1 MNTKNSLILAS
12 LACFGSFSALALQP
26 EVDYSARFM
35 SIDNVERTPGG
46 TRIDVTLKHRP
57 HYWVMVDSA
66 VVLTDASTGRT
77 FRLIGHENISP
88 SAKIW
93 MPDSGHHQG
102 KLFFESIP
110 EDVKVVDMLV
120 PDEED
125 VFAYGIHLD
134 EQRIAV
140 NPTGMS
146 KDDILARAP
155 HPEKWSGLS
164 PAKYRDME
172 FVRPGATALV
182 NGHIDHYLPKI
193 GFRTLSVTTDNEITD
208 KDYKTVGDIDSLG
221 NFSLVVPVDYSQMA
235 TIKIGDFYNSIFL
248 TPGDTFDIHTTTT
261 GVLELKPYPR
271 NVPEYFNISG
281 SNQDAV
287 DISLL
292 LRDVD
297 SRLVTDNYDWKRIK
311 KVIEGGLDSVMVA
324 NADIKNIMSGFVSTA
339 PGEIDRYPVSP
350 YAKDILYTYA
360 LVNNYLPMED
370 IAMYWRDKRAL
381 TQGEGADR
389 RRVSNPDYKEIDTDI
404 YYGGQQEY
412 ASLLYDNPL
421 VLCENGSLVNRCK
434 FSQLFGPFGVM
445 SSGTLHIEPIDGG
458 IVVDSLSVFEEGE
471 SRYGRIKA
479 YEKDWL
485 GKMDLMGCFMEQL
498 LVAGELSDKVTGYR
512 ELTPD
517 WLATTS
523 VYVSELLPLVNH
535 KMLISSVL
543 DSWGKTNREAGR
555 MESGVSEGNSRSVD
569 TQSNI
574 LAEVINPYLGNVIY
588 VDVWGIGCGPC
599 RAAMLQQKEL
609 IRHYEGQP
617 LTVIYLAG
625 EDEKEQCERWMREN
639 DIKGEHVYLSPDN
652 KERFYGDFNIVGI
665 PFGILIDKKGNVVDT
680 KLHSIYIRDG
690 KLESLLNE

>member
-1 MNTKNSLILAS
+1 
-12 LACFGSFSALALQP
+12 
-26 EVDYSARFM
+26 
-35 SIDNVERTPGG
+35 
-46 TRIDVTLKHRP
+46 
-57 HYWVMVDSA
+57 
-66 VVLTDASTGRT
+66 
-77 FRLIGHENISP
+77 
-88 SAKIW
+88 
-93 MPDSGHHQG
+93 
-102 KLFFESIP
+102 
-110 EDVKVVDMLV
+110 
-120 PDEED
+120 
-125 VFAYGIHLD
+125 
-134 EQRIAV
+134 
-140 NPTGMS
+140 
-146 KDDILARAP
+146 
-155 HPEKWSGLS
+155 
-164 PAKYRDME
+164 
-172 FVRPGATALV
+172 
-182 NGHIDHYLPKI
+182 
-193 GFRTLSVTTDNEITD
+193 
-208 KDYKTVGDIDSLG
+208 
-221 NFSLVVPVDYSQMA
+221 
-235 TIKIGDFYNSIFL
+235 
-248 TPGDTFDIHTTTT
+248 
-261 GVLELKPYPR
+261 
-271 NVPEYFNISG
+271 
-281 SNQDAV
+281 
-287 DISLL
+287 
-292 LRDVD
+292 
-297 SRLVTDNYDWKRIK
+297 
-311 KVIEGGLDSVMVA
+311 
-324 NADIKNIMSGFVSTA
+324 
-339 PGEIDRYPVSP
+339 
-350 YAKDILYTYA
+350 
-360 LVNNYLPMED
+360 MED
-370 IAMYWRDKRAL
+370 IAMYWSDKRAL

-517 WLATTS
+517 WLAATS

-599 RAAMLQQKEL
+599 RAAMQQQKEL

-617 LTVIYLAG
+617 LKVIYLAG

>member
-1 MNTKNSLILAS
+1 
-12 LACFGSFSALALQP
+12 
-26 EVDYSARFM
+26 
-35 SIDNVERTPGG
+35 
-46 TRIDVTLKHRP
+46 
-57 HYWVMVDSA
+57 
-66 VVLTDASTGRT
+66 
-77 FRLIGHENISP
+77 
-88 SAKIW
+88 
-93 MPDSGHHQG
+93 
-102 KLFFESIP
+102 
-110 EDVKVVDMLV
+110 
-120 PDEED
+120 
-125 VFAYGIHLD
+125 
-134 EQRIAV
+134 
-140 NPTGMS
+140 
-146 KDDILARAP
+146 
-155 HPEKWSGLS
+155 
-164 PAKYRDME
+164 
-172 FVRPGATALV
+172 
-182 NGHIDHYLPKI
+182 
-193 GFRTLSVTTDNEITD
+193 
-208 KDYKTVGDIDSLG
+208 
-221 NFSLVVPVDYSQMA
+221 

-261 GVLELKPYPR
+261 SVWELKPYPR

-281 SNQDAV
+281 TNQDAV

-297 SRLVTDNYDWKRIK
+297 SRLLSDNYGWKRIK

-324 NADIKNIMSGFVSTA
+324 NADIKNIMSGFVCNA

-350 YAKDILYTYA
+350 YAKDMLYTYA

-421 VLCENGSLVNRCK
+421 VLCENGSFINRCK
-434 FSQLFGPFGVM
+434 FSQLFGPFRVM

-485 GKMDLMGCFMEQL
+485 GKMDLMDCFMEQL
-498 LVAGELSDKVTGYR
+498 LVAGELSDKITGYR

-535 KMLISSVL
+535 KMLISTVL

-555 MESGVSEGNSRSVD
+555 MESGASEGNFRSVD

-574 LAEVINPYLGNVIY
+574 LAEVIKPYLGNVIY

-680 KLHSIYIRDG
+680 KLHSIYIRDS